1 MRNKLN
7 SELIKQ
13 AVFGN
18 CTAINKIIAI
28 YKPYINTLSS
38 RTLYDLEGNEYVG
51 INVDLQDRLTSK
63 LIDLIGA
70 FKGI

>member
-13 AVFGN
+13 AVFGS
-18 CTAINKIIAI
+18 CTAIDKIIEI

-38 RTLYDLEGNEYVG
+38 RTLYDLKGNEYVG

-63 LIDLIGA
+63 LIHLIGA
-70 FKGI
+70 FKCI

>member
-1 MRNKLN
+1 MINKLN
-7 SELIKQ
+7 SKLIGE
-13 AVFGN
+13 AVSGN
-18 CTAINKIIAI
+18 CTAINKIIEI

-51 INVDLQDRLTSK
+51 INVDLQERLTSK
-63 LIDLIGA
+63 LIHLIGA